1 MCKEEFEMKKL
12 VVSSLVVL
20 LAFAAQAIAQ
30 STSSSQ
36 TQSNQTSDQPGA
48 GGVGSSA
55 TGDTATS
62 PASES
67 ASSAAT
73 QPGAS
78 GSRTGQ
84 GATAGRRN
92 SLGAGTQSLTSQGA
106 QGGLEQHIATCLALG
121 NQEEVAL
128 AQFAQQRAT
137 NPQVKQFAQTM
148 IQEHQQA
155 IQQLQQAVP
164 QVASLQLTST
174 AAGQSGASS
183 SRSGA
188 GSSERLGSSSSSG
201 TSGSN
206 ATAGADRSTAS
217 GAETASAGT
226 PSTGSTASATQ
237 RGASTGGGHDQMA
250 EFARTVKQNCL
261 KLSEQSLG
269 QKQGAEFDKAYIG
282 QQIVAHTNM
291 LAELQAAQQF
301 ASGSQLQPLL
311 QQGTQMT
318 EHHLSQARTIMEQLE
333 AANAQSGQG
342 GTPPRAATP
351 SRSR

>member
-1 MCKEEFEMKKL
+1 MKKL
-12 VVSSLVVL
+12 MMSSLVVL

-30 STSSSQ
+30 STSSDQ

-48 GGVGSSA
+48 GGVGNSA
-55 TGDTATS
+55 SGDTATS
-62 PASES
+62 PASEP
-67 ASSAAT
+67 SSPAT
-73 QPGAS
+73 QPGVS

-84 GATAGRRN
+84 GASASRRN
-92 SLGAGTQSLTSQGA
+92 SLGAGAQSLTSQGA

-164 QVASLQLTST
+164 QVASVQLTST
-174 AAGQSGASS
+174 GAAQSGRSS
-183 SRSGA
+183 SRTGA
-188 GSSERLGSSSSSG
+188 GASERLGSSGREASDN
-201 TSGSN
+201 N

-217 GAETASAGT
+217 GGETAST
-226 PSTGSTASATQ
+226 SSTAGASQ
-237 RGASTGGGHDQMA
+237 RGASASSGHEQMV

-261 KLSEQSLG
+261 KLNEQALG
-269 QKQGAEFDKAYIG
+269 QKQGVEFDKCYIG
-282 QQIVAHTNM
+282 QQIAAHTSM

-301 ASGSQLQPLL
+301 TSGSQLQPLI

-318 EHHLSQARTIMEQLE
+318 EQHLAQARTIMEQLE
-333 AANAQSGQG
+333 QASGGQG
-342 GTPPRAATP
+342 GSPARAGAP
-351 SRSR
+351 ARSR

>member
-1 MCKEEFEMKKL
+1 MKKL
-12 VVSSLVVL
+12 MVSSLVVL

-30 STSSSQ
+30 STSNDQ

-48 GGVGSSA
+48 GGVGNSA
-55 TGDTATS
+55 SGDTATS
-62 PASES
+62 PASEPS
-67 ASSAAT
+67 SSAAT

-84 GATAGRRN
+84 GTTAGRRN

-137 NPQVKQFAQTM
+137 NPQVKQFAQMM

-155 IQQLQQAVP
+155 IQQMQQAVP
-164 QVASLQLTST
+164 QLASVQLTSS
-174 AAGQSGASS
+174 AASQSG

-188 GSSERLGSSSSSG
+188 GSPERLGSSG

-217 GAETASAGT
+217 GGETASTGT
-226 PSTGSTASATQ
+226 SSTGSTTSANQ
-237 RGASTGGGHDQMA
+237 RGASSGGGHEQMV

-301 ASGSQLQPLL
+301 ASGSQLQPLI

-318 EHHLSQARTIMEQLE
+318 EHHLAQARTIMEQLE
-333 AANAQSGQG
+333 QASAGQG
-342 GTPPRAATP
+342 GSPARTGAPA
-351 SRSR
+351 RSR